1 MWFLLNILKPNFA
14 TCDWFWADGSHIL
27 SLLDRPIF
35 STASSSPTPV
45 SSFRLRFS
53 STSTRT
59 RTLPTGLQMLRI
71 FSPWLLLLYD
81 LHILFIIPNIL
92 HSMSFVQQPSSF
104 IKPPRYTN
112 SVTCSSVSPS
122 IFWRGAI
129 EMVWVFPLLSLP
141 PLSFVVSL

>member
-1 MWFLLNILKPNFA
+1 MDRISCL
-14 TCDWFWADGSHIL
+14 FWIA
-27 SLLDRPIF
+27 PIF
-35 STASSSPTPV
+35 STASCSSPPPV

-92 HSMSFVQQPSSF
+92 HSISFVQQPSSF

-122 IFWRGAI
+122 IFTLLQCFSFYLYLAP
-129 EMVWVFPLLSLP
+129 VFLLLSFEEAL
-141 PLSFVVSL
+141 